1 MFAAQHLIRFA
12 APLLTVLLVC
22 LNGLSAP
29 AWAGNNVATCTPG
42 TLPVMPIA
50 QILEDP
56 TRALST
62 DEVAALGDQ
71 AFINADTPRP
81 PVTFTHSAIWLRFT
95 VSNTTEQMCHRWLTV
110 GDPRL
115 EDIQVHIQQHD
126 HWSTLQAGSH
136 YPLEQWPVLAR
147 QPRFHLALNAG
158 ESIQVI
164 VRVASHSAMM
174 VNPMLWDDTALLNAT
189 STNQLLDGLT
199 LGILLLLL
207 PVGLIVTALT
217 RTRLMLLISLALLF
231 YLALVG
237 VVNGY
242 LLYWPALMPWSRQLV
257 ACLSTGAF
265 VLFFSYTFCLLRVR
279 LLDTWLRTVF
289 IAYIVCGGLILLWG
303 VAGDFVWSRQ
313 LFSAFRNASY
323 LLIPLSFAMAVYRK
337 VKLDWLAMV
346 VCAVLMLQGAI
357 AMSGSIQSDI
367 WLYGE
372 DKLGLSSTL
381 FTAFLLVCTIIQKVA
396 STRQREQAALT
407 EVAYL
412 QEAAHERLENQVELR
427 TQQLREALQARS
439 GLLARISHDLR
450 APLSNIINYARE
462 IKIQPINDQPQQ
474 IERQARQQLEMLDDL
489 LEFSRGELHQ
499 IELSLQPG
507 YLFGFLHEIEEEGR
521 HLAVRQHNQ
530 LQCILAENL
539 PVLIH
544 ADFRQLR
551 RVLINL
557 LNNAAKFTHN
567 GLIQLNVQCTEQHG
581 KAFTLQFEVADNGV
595 GIPLDFR
602 KNLTAPFQ
610 RASNSA
616 AIEGFGLGLSIVTEL
631 LEQMGATLQVTDN
644 TSSGS
649 VFSFELTLEGAS
661 EDEIDQVFLESY
673 AASVEGKERRI
684 VLVDDI
690 ELTRVFL
697 GDLLEGYG
705 FNVALAG
712 SAQEAL
718 ACLAAAP
725 TDILITDQMMPDMD
739 GWALLHQTRQRWPQL
754 PVLLYSASPARPS
767 AGHEQL
773 AFDAALLKPAPS
785 EALLERIEALC
796 LKHSHQLPQYMK

>member
-1 MFAAQHLIRFA
+1 MFAAQYSIRLLAPAFA
-12 APLLTVLLVC
+12 VLLVC
-22 LNGLSAP
+22 LSGLFTP
-29 AWAGNNVATCTPG
+29 VWADTNVATCVSG
-42 TLPVMPIA
+42 TLPIFPFA
-50 QILEDP
+50 KILEDP
-56 TRALST
+56 HKALST
-62 DEVAALGDQ
+62 DKVAALDDQ

-81 PVTFTHSAIWLRFT
+81 PLTFTHSAIWLRFT
-95 VSNTTEQMCHRWLTV
+95 VRNTSEHICHRWLTV

-115 EDIQVHIQQHD
+115 ENIQVHVQQYG
-126 HWSTLQAGSH
+126 HWSTMQAGSD
-136 YPLEQWPVLAR
+136 YPLEQWPVRAR

-174 VNPMLWDDTALLNAT
+174 VNPTLWDDAALLNAT
-189 STNQLLDGLT
+189 SANQLVDGLT

-231 YLALVG
+231 YLALVS

-242 LLYWPALMPWSRQLV
+242 LLYWPALMPWSRELV
-257 ACLSTGAF
+257 ACLSTCAF
-265 VLFFSYTFCLLRVR
+265 VLFFSYTFCLLRIR
-279 LLDTWLRTVF
+279 LLDTWLRVIF
-289 IAYIVCGGLILLWG
+289 VAYIACGGLILLWG

-323 LLIPLSFAMAVYRK
+323 LLIPLSFAMAMYRK
-337 VKLDWLAMV
+337 IKLDWLAMV
-346 VCAVLMLQGAI
+346 VCAVLILQGTI

-381 FTAFLLVCTIIQKVA
+381 FTAFLLVCTILQKMA
-396 STRQREQAALT
+396 STREREQAALT

-412 QEAAHERLENQVELR
+412 QAASRERLESQVELR
-427 TQQLREALQARS
+427 TQQLRETLQARS

-450 APLSNIINYARE
+450 APLSNIINYARQL
-462 IKIQPINDQPQQ
+462 KIQPINDQPQK
-474 IERQARQQLEMLDDL
+474 IERLARQQLEMLDDL
-489 LEFSRGELHQ
+489 LEFSRAELHQ

-507 YLFGFLHEIEEEGR
+507 YLFGFLHEIEDEGR
-521 HLAVRQHNQ
+521 HLAMRQNNQ
-530 LQCILAENL
+530 LQCILADNL

-557 LNNAAKFTHN
+557 LNNAAKFTRN

-581 KAFTLQFEVADNGV
+581 QAFTLQFVVADNGV

-602 KNLTAPFQ
+602 KNLAAPFQ
-610 RASNSA
+610 RANNSA
-616 AIEGFGLGLSIVTEL
+616 AIEGFGLGLSIVSEL
-631 LEQMGATLQVTDN
+631 LGQMGATLQMAD
-644 TSSGS
+644 SPSGGS
-649 VFSFELTLEGAS
+649 IFSFALTLEGAS
-661 EDEIDQVFLESY
+661 EDEVDQVFLESY
-673 AASVEGKERRI
+673 ATSVEGKERRI

-705 FNVALAG
+705 FNVALAA
-712 SAQEAL
+712 SATEAL
-718 ACLAAAP
+718 ICLAAEP

-739 GWALLHQTRQRWPQL
+739 GWALLHQARQRWPQL

-767 AGHEQL
+767 AGHEGMT
-773 AFDAALLKPAPS
+773 FDAALLKPAPS

-796 LKHSHQLPQYMK
+796 LKHSH